1 METGVPK
8 KRGRKKKVQAEPPLP
23 EASDSRD
30 PSEISSTNGEIVN
43 MKMETADVDVSVA
56 DDVSI
61 QSLDDGKSSQSSQN
75 VRPVKIHVAS
85 IGPHLTS

>member
-1 METGVPK
+1 MFPQSDKGEKEGDMESGAPK

-23 EASDSRD
+23 EVSDSRD

-61 QSLDDGKSSQSSQN
+61 QSLDDGK
-75 VRPVKIHVAS
+75 
-85 IGPHLTS
+85 